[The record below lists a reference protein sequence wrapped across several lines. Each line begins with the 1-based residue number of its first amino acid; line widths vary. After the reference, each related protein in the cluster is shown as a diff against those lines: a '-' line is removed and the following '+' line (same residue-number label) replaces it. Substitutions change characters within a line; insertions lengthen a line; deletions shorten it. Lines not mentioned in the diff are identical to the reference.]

1 MDSSTSI
8 IDQVRA
14 AAAGGQRLV
23 VRGAGSKPWMAM
35 ASDTGRRLSLATH
48 TGILQYDPAELV
60 VVARAGTPLAELEA
74 TLADKGQMLAMDAP
88 DFNGGSTIGGAV
100 SLGWSGS
107 RSTFAGGVRDSVLGL
122 RMVNG
127 QGDDLRFGG
136 QVMKNVAGFD
146 VSRLMVGSCGR
157 LGVILE
163 LSLKVVPK
171 PQQEISL
178 TLSYPD
184 LASSQAAV
192 RAWAQRGYPLSG
204 ASFSEGKLRLRLSGP
219 GAVLEAA
226 AADIQGDTEDTR
238 WWTALRRLEHP
249 LFHHGWGDEKL
260 FDCNGEVCWTAHS
273 RRRGGGVPV
282 SLANGPDLV
291 KAPNRGLL
299 SRVEQAF
306 DPAGVFRPAE
316 AA

>member
-1 MDSSTSI
+1 MDSSNSI

-14 AAAGGQRLV
+14 AAASGQRLV

-35 ASDTGRRLSLATH
+35 SADRGQGLSLSSH
-48 TGILQYDPAELV
+48 NGILQYDPAELV
-60 VVARAGTPLAELEA
+60 VVVRAGTPVMELEA
-74 TLADKGQMLAMDAP
+74 ALAERGQMLAMEVP

-100 SLGWSGS
+100 ALGWSGS
-107 RSTFAGGVRDSVLGL
+107 RSAFAGGVRDSVLGL

-163 LSLKVVPK
+163 LSLKVVPR

-178 TLSYPD
+178 ILSYPD
-184 LASSQAAV
+184 LESSQAAV
-192 RAWAQRGYPLSG
+192 RTWIQHGYPLSG
-204 ASFSEGKLRLRLSGP
+204 ASFSEGNLRLRLSGP
-219 GAVLEAA
+219 GAVLDAA
-226 AADIQGDTEDTR
+226 AADIRGDAADTH
-238 WWTALRRLEHP
+238 WWSALRRLEHP

-260 FDCNGEVCWTAHS
+260 FDCNGEVCWTAHR
-273 RRRGGGVPV
+273 RRRGDGAPV
-282 SLANGPDLV
+282 SLASGPDLA
-291 KAPNRGLL
+291 KAPNRALL
-299 SRVEQAF
+299 TRVEQAF